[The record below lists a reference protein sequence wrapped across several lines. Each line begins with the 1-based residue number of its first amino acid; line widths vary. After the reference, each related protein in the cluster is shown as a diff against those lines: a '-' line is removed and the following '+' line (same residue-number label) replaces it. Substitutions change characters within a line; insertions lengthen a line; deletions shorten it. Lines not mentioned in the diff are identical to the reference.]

1 MQTTI
6 LDKRIDY
13 DGSQLHSHF
22 ALLEAQIM
30 GDSMVAFFGG
40 ANVSNANLVDMIDR
54 TSSNTI
60 VAKEML
66 HFIVEHFP
74 ADLIFAVFRQ
84 RLLVAIARETL
95 LQHCDCPVERRGD
108 DLFVKDRKLTV
119 SIATISPVSTL
130 IHFAVNIDP
139 TGAPVPAIG
148 LAEMGVD
155 ARDFAL
161 DLMRRVD
168 QELDGITHSIVKVKA
183 VP

>member
-1 MQTTI
+1 METAI

-22 ALLEAQIM
+22 AIYEAGIL

-40 ANVSNANLVDMIDR
+40 ANVTDNFLVDLIDK
-54 TSSNTI
+54 TANHTI

-74 ADLIFAVFRQ
+74 ADLTLAVFRQ

-95 LQHCDCPVERRGD
+95 VQHCDCPVERRGD
-108 DLFVKDRKLTV
+108 DLFVENRKLTV
-119 SIATISPVSTL
+119 SIATISTVSTL
-130 IHFAVNIDP
+130 IHFAANIDP
-139 TGAPVPAIG
+139 EGAPIPAIG

-155 ARDFAL
+155 AREFAE

-168 QELDGITHSIVKVKA
+168 QELDSIAHSMVKVKA

>member
-1 MQTTI
+1 METTI
-6 LDKRIDY
+6 MDKRINY

-22 ALLEAQIM
+22 ALFEAGIL
-30 GDSMVAFFGG
+30 GDSMVAFFGS
-40 ANVSNANLVDMIDR
+40 ANVTDNYLVDMIDR
-54 TSSNTI
+54 TASHTI

-74 ADLIFAVFRQ
+74 ADLMLAVFRQ

-95 LQHCDCPVERRGD
+95 VQHCDCPVERRGD
-108 DLFVKDRKLTV
+108 DLFINDRKLTV

-130 IHFAVNIDP
+130 IHFAVNINP
-139 TGAPVPAIG
+139 EGAPVPAIG

-155 ARDFAL
+155 AREFAL

-168 QELDGITHSIVKVKA
+168 QELEAIAHAIVKVKA